1 MEGMDCGYP
10 LEKRKES
17 FAVVKAV
24 MNGVSLSGCDVASL
38 GIW

>member
-1 MEGMDCGYP
+1 MDCVYP
-10 LEKRKES
+10 FENRKES

-24 MNGVSLSGCDVASL
+24 INGVLFLGCDAASL